1 MKRKYSSDNNLL
13 VTQSTVDLTQEIPN
27 WKDGLVKIV
36 KESNKQISETIEL
49 QNKQMK
55 ATIKESVNSTLIEF
69 QSHIISSVEGMMAL
83 QLEQTNKSLAT
94 NIKTV
99 MQSSQMVKKT
109 IPKPSTNNIKNISLQ
124 RSQEPTIDILNKIT
138 PTKNDNTTPM
148 HEIESN
154 LNSLT
159 QYKNII

>member
-1 MKRKYSSDNNLL
+1 
-13 VTQSTVDLTQEIPN
+13 
-27 WKDGLVKIV
+27 
-36 KESNKQISETIEL
+36 
-49 QNKQMK
+49 MK

-124 RSQEPTIDILNKIT
+124 RSQEPTKDILNKIT